1 MNMLIF
7 KVRFTELQAVS
18 AVETKGEKFES
29 YWVTSYKLQTS
40 MDCVSYCDL
49 QDANQ
54 NVLVMLWASSLYGSL
69 NT

>member
-1 MNMLIF
+1 MLIF

-18 AVETKGEKFES
+18 AVETKGEKFAS

-40 MDCVSYCDL
+40 IDCVSFCDL

-54 NVLVMLWASSLYGSL
+54 NVLVMLQTSSLYGAL
-69 NT
+69 KTQN